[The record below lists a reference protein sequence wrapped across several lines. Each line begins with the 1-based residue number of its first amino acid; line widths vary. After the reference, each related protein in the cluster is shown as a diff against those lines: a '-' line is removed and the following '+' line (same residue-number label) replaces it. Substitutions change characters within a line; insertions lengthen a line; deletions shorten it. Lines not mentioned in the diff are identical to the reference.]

1 MSKGMRAMGRAHPS
15 REPHQVSS
23 ARTIVRRNWHSS
35 PRLRG
40 GGMRTS
46 ASHTS
51 CDLTSG
57 QRLAGEESFS
67 HLCKLTGEESDGAG
81 RSLCCPVDVSDS
93 LWDLTDYCCSQRSVI
108 TRAPTSRSRCP
119 RHGPS
124 SGGTGIP
131 PPLSRGGMR
140 DQHASDIPT
149 TGRDGGPRSSGTSA
163 LPRTGAGPRADRLL
177 GMLARDLGPR
187 SSRHRDGGHDD
198 RFRHLTWARC
208 GRRGR
213 SRWRRPPPCRG
224 AS

>member
-1 MSKGMRAMGRAHPS
+1 MPWDVRIPRVSLIRM
-15 REPHQVSS
+15 SS

-93 LWDLTDYCCSQRSVI
+93 LCNLTGYRCSQPSVI
-108 TRAPTSRSRCP
+108 TRAPASRSRCP

-131 PPLSRGGMR
+131 PPLARGGMR
-140 DQHASDIPT
+140 DQHASNIPA
-149 TGRDGGPRSSGTSA
+149 TGRDGGPQSSGTSA
-163 LPRTGAGPRADRLL
+163 LPRTGAGRGLTAAEASSRPRAAQLPSPGRR
-177 GMLARDLGPR
+177 ARR
-187 SSRHRDGGHDD
+187 SLPSPH
-198 RFRHLTWARC
+198 WARC